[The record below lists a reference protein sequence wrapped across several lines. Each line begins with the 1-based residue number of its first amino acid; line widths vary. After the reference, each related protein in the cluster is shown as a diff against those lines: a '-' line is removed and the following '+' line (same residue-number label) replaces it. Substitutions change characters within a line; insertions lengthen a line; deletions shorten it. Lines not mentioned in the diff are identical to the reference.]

1 MIPGSMSSR
10 RVVAVAAAAGVIGL
24 AVAGCG
30 ADHPSATESPSGPAA
45 GPRVS
50 LTPTIT
56 PTTTPTIT
64 PTIRP
69 SASATGPSTP
79 VRISKLLVFVVENHS
94 LDAMRREM
102 PYTYG
107 LARRYGYATGYRAI
121 THPSLPN
128 YLAMSGGDTFGVTD
142 DRSPAVHGL
151 HVSSVFGQALARHLT
166 AKVYA
171 EDMTGTCAPYDHDR
185 YAVRHN
191 PWTYFVDEHAACQRY
206 DVSLNALASDVGAGR
221 LPNAGMVV
229 PNVCNDAHDCP
240 AATADGWLRTEVGA
254 VLAGP
259 DFRSGRLLVVI
270 TADED
275 DRHQGNLVLTT
286 LVSPQLHSTVVPGRL
301 DHYSLARLYSEVLG
315 ATPLAR
321 ARTAVS
327 MTTAFRLSVGPP
339 AG

>member
-1 MIPGSMSSR
+1 
-10 RVVAVAAAAGVIGL
+10 VAVLGVLGL
-24 AVAGCG
+24 VFAGCG
-30 ADHPSATESPSGPAA
+30 GDKPSRAASPSRPAATAAETPSPSLSVPTSPSSQPSATV
-45 GPRVS
+45 R
-50 LTPTIT
+50 
-56 PTTTPTIT
+56 
-64 PTIRP
+64 
-69 SASATGPSTP
+69 ASTA
-79 VRISKLLVFVVENHS
+79 RISKLLVLVVENHS

-107 LARRYGYATGYRAI
+107 LARQYGYATGYRAI

-171 EDMTGTCAPYDHDR
+171 EDMAGTCAPYDHGG

-191 PWTYFVDEHAACQRY
+191 PWTYYVDERAACRRY
-206 DVSLNALASDVGAGR
+206 DVSLTALAADVRAGG

-229 PNVCNDAHDCP
+229 PNLCNDAHDCP
-240 AATADGWLRTEVGA
+240 ASAADDWLKNVLPP

-259 DFRSGRLLVVI
+259 DFASGRLLVVV

-275 DRHQGNLVLTT
+275 HHDQGNLVLTT
-286 LVSPQLHSTVVPGRL
+286 LVNPQVHEAVVSTPL

-315 ATPLAR
+315 APPLGR
-321 ARTAVS
+321 ARSAPSLTD
-327 MTTAFRLSVGPP
+327 AFRLSVGPP